1 MPDVLVMFKLY
12 SRISRDH
19 RVNVWHI
26 SLYVGL
32 LDIWRA
38 TDFPPQI
45 KITRRVLMLK
55 AHFKSITTYHK
66 CIDHLVKLGYINY
79 YPTYDSYQGSCIEIK
94 L

>member
-1 MPDVLVMFKLY
+1 MPEKLIVFKLY
-12 SRISRDH
+12 SRISSDH

-32 LDIWRA
+32 LDIWR
-38 TDFPPQI
+38 TSNFPNQV
-45 KITRRVLMLK
+45 KITRKILMVK

-79 YPTYDSYQGSCIEIK
+79 YPTYDSYQGSFIEIK